1 MRSTSWSPTLPARE
15 HFVDE
20 SEYDGMGGVDEVTAL
35 DHSTVV
41 STEGQGDRGID
52 AHEIEQLAA
61 KVFRG

>member
-1 MRSTSWSPTLPARE
+1 
-15 HFVDE
+15 
-20 SEYDGMGGVDEVTAL
+20 MGGVDEVTAL

-41 STEGQGDRGID
+41 STKGQGDRGID